1 MYNKDEAK
9 AVRLEFWT
17 RLNNR
22 TRRLPAQKG
31 RKKFWIYDSTGV
43 KGLDLRFDV
52 DRAKVCVALEIN
64 HSSEERRLILYE
76 KLLACKSIFES
87 EFGEPLVWDYLYE
100 KETGEQVCRVYVAQP
115 GDINN
120 QELWPDMMYF
130 LIDRMVR
137 LEKAFL
143 EVKDYLQSNINEI

>member
-1 MYNKDEAK
+1 MYNKDEEK
-9 AVRLEFWT
+9 AVRLEFWNK
-17 RLNNR
+17 LNNR
-22 TRRLPAQKG
+22 TRRLPSQKG
-31 RKKFWIYDSTGV
+31 RKIFWIFANTGI

-52 DRAKVCVALEIN
+52 DRKKAQVALEIN
-64 HSSEERRLILYE
+64 HSSEERRLVLYE
-76 KLLACKSIFES
+76 KLLSCKSIFEA
-87 EFGEPLVWDYLYE
+87 EFGEPLTWDYVYE
-100 KETGEQVCRVYVAQP
+100 KPTGEQVCRVYVEQP

-120 QELWPDMMYF
+120 QELWTQMIYF

>member
-1 MYNKDEAK
+1 MYKKDEAK

-22 TRRLPAQKG
+22 TRRLPIQKG
-31 RKKFWIYDSTGV
+31 RKRFWIYDTTGI

-52 DRAKVCVALEIN
+52 DRTKVQVALEIN
-64 HSSEERRLILYE
+64 HSSEDRRLILYE
-76 KLLACKSIFES
+76 KLLACKTIFET
-87 EFGEPLVWDYLYE
+87 EYGGPLTWDYAYE
-100 KETGEQVCRVYVAQP
+100 KETGELVCRIYDQQP

-143 EVKDYLQSNINEI
+143 EVKDYLQSNINEV